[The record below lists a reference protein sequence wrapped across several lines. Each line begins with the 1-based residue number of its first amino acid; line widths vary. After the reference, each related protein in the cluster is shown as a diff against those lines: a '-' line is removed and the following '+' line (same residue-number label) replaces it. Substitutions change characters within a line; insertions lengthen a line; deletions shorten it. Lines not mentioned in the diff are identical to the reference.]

1 MNKLFAAAFV
11 AISLLAATATSA
23 SAAPPA
29 SYKVRFDTTAGPF
42 VVQVTRA
49 LSPNGADRFYKLVQ
63 AKYFDGARF
72 FRVVPAFV
80 VQFGVAGDPAV
91 TKKWDTTIPDD
102 PVKTGNARGTM
113 VFAATSLPN
122 SRTTQ
127 VFINLSDNARLDSMG
142 FAPFGRVINGM
153 SNVDKIYAG
162 YGEQPD
168 QTQITQSGNA
178 YLKSNF
184 PKLDYI
190 RTARIVH

>member
-1 MNKLFAAAFV
+1 MQKLLSAAFIAV
-11 AISLLAATATSA
+11 SLLAATAASA

-72 FRVVPAFV
+72 FRVVPGFV
-80 VQFGVAGDPAV
+80 VQWGEAADPSV

-102 PVKTGNARGTM
+102 PVKTSNVRGTI

-127 VFINLSDNARLDSMG
+127 VFVNLGDNARLDAMG
-142 FAPFGRVINGM
+142 FAPFGRVVNGM
-153 SNVDKIYAG
+153 SNVDHIYAG

-168 QTQITQSGNA
+168 QGQMAQTGNA
-178 YLKSNF
+178 YLLKNF

>member
-1 MNKLFAAAFV
+1 MNKLFIAAA
-11 AISLLAATATSA
+11 AALSLLAFTAA
-23 SAAPPA
+23 QANAAPPA

-72 FRVVPAFV
+72 FRVVPQFV
-80 VQFGVAGDPAV
+80 VQWGEAGDPAV

-102 PVKTGNARGTM
+102 PVKTSNVRGTI
-113 VFAATSLPN
+113 VFAATSEPN

-127 VFINLSDNARLDSMG
+127 VFVNLADNARLDAMG
-142 FAPFGRVINGM
+142 FAPFGRVVSGM
-153 SNVDKIYAG
+153 PNIDKIYAG

-168 QTQITQSGNA
+168 QSQISQSGNA